1 MRIAFDARPLAG
13 WRTGIGRYVEG
24 ILIGL
29 LPRLEREE
37 FALCSPRGLDLS
49 ETLQRDP
56 RVRTLVQKGWN
67 GNLWLQVALPRLLQ
81 RLKVDLFH
89 GTLFLLPLLSSCCPQ
104 VLNVYDL
111 TLYRYPGSMEWKNL
125 CLLRLLLP
133 ASLRKAKRIVTLSE
147 FVRQEIGAMWPALAE
162 KVVVIP
168 GAPYLDRRYREKLS
182 GADRERVLRRYGL
195 LHPYILFV
203 GTLEPRKNI
212 GKMLEA
218 YSLLEKMGV
227 TGRQMVLVGP
237 SGWGLGP
244 IRRALK
250 NSPGAASVR
259 WLGYVPDE
267 DLAVLYQEAELFLY
281 LSLYEGF
288 GFPPLEAMAAG
299 TCVVASNR
307 ASLAECL
314 GDAAV
319 LVDPLNVEE
328 VAEAIRS
335 LLTHDDFRREVA
347 EKGRIH
353 AGRFSWEKSAEKTA
367 QVYNALAPR

>member
-1 MRIAFDARPLAG
+1 M
-13 WRTGIGRYVEG
+13 EG
-24 ILIGL
+24 ILRAL
-29 LPRLEREE
+29 LPRLELEK
-37 FALCSPRGLDLS
+37 FSLCSPRDLALS
-49 ETLQRDP
+49 EMLERDN
-56 RVRTLVQKGWN
+56 RVRAHVQKGWK
-67 GNLWLQVALPRLLQ
+67 GNLWLQMALPRLLQ
-81 RLKVDLFH
+81 ELQVDLFH
-89 GTLFLLPLLSSCCPQ
+89 GTLFLLPLLSSCPQ

-111 TLYRYPGSMEWKNL
+111 TLYRYPASMEWKNL

-133 ASLRKAKRIVTLSE
+133 ASLRKAKKIVALSE
-147 FVRQEIGAMWPALAE
+147 FVRQEIGALWPGLAE

-168 GAPYLDRRYREKLS
+168 GAPYLDRLCGEKLPV
-182 GADRERVLRRYGL
+182 ADREGVLRRYGL
-195 LHPYILFV
+195 LRPYILFV

-218 YSLLEKMGV
+218 YFLLEKMGV
-227 TGRQMVLVGP
+227 SGRQMVLVGP

-244 IRRALK
+244 VRRALE
-250 NSPGAASVR
+250 NAPRAASVR

-267 DLAVLYQEAELFLY
+267 DLAVLYREAELFLY

-314 GDAAV
+314 GNAAV
-319 LVDPLNVEE
+319 LVDPLNIEE

-335 LLTHDDFRREVA
+335 LLADDDYRREVA

-353 AGRFSWEKSAEKTA
+353 AGRFSWEKSAEKTV
-367 QVYNALAPR
+367 QVYNTLALR

>member
-1 MRIAFDARPLAG
+1 MRIALDARPLAG
-13 WRTGIGRYVEG
+13 PRTGIGRYMEG
-24 ILIGL
+24 ILLGL
-29 LPRLEREE
+29 LPRLELEE
-37 FALCSPRGLDLS
+37 FALCSPRDLVLS
-49 ETLQRDP
+49 EMLRRDN
-56 RVRTLVQKGWN
+56 RVRAIVQKGWK
-67 GNLWLQVALPRLLQ
+67 GNLWLQIALPRLLQ
-81 RLKVDLFH
+81 TRKVDLFH
-89 GTLFLLPLLSSCCPQ
+89 GTLFLLPILSSCPQ

-133 ASLRKAKRIVTLSE
+133 ASLRKAKKIVTLSE
-147 FVRQEIGAMWPALAE
+147 FVRREIGAMWPALAE

-168 GAPYLDRRYREKLS
+168 GAPYLERTCREKLP
-182 GADRERVLRRYGL
+182 GPDRKRVLRRYGL
-195 LHPYILFV
+195 LDPYILFV

-212 GKMLEA
+212 EKMLDA
-218 YSLLEKMGV
+218 YFLLEKMGV

-244 IRRALK
+244 IQRALE
-250 NSPGAASVR
+250 NSSRAACIR

-281 LSLYEGF
+281 LSVYEGF

-299 TCVVASNR
+299 TCVVASDR

-335 LLTHDDFRREVA
+335 LLADEDYRREVA

-367 QVYNALAPR
+367 QVYNGLALR

>member
-1 MRIAFDARPLAG
+1 M
-13 WRTGIGRYVEG
+13 RTGIGRYVEG

-29 LPRLEREE
+29 LPRLELEE
-37 FALCSPRGLDLS
+37 FALCSPRGLSLS
-49 ETLQRDP
+49 ETLERDH

-67 GNLWLQVALPRLLQ
+67 GNLWLQMALPRLLQ

-89 GTLFLLPLLSSCCPQ
+89 GTLFLLPLLSSCPQ

-133 ASLRKAKRIVTLSE
+133 ASLRRAKRIVTLSE
-147 FVRQEIGAMWPALAE
+147 FVGQEIEAMWPALAQ

-168 GAPYLDRRYREKLS
+168 GAPYLGRRYREKLS
-182 GADRERVLRRYGL
+182 DADRKSVLRRYGL

-212 GKMLEA
+212 GRMLEA
-218 YSLLEKMGV
+218 YFLLEKMGV

-250 NSPGAASVR
+250 NLPRAGSVR

-314 GDAAV
+314 GDGAV

-335 LLTHDDFRREVA
+335 LLTDDDSRRGVA

-367 QVYNALAPR
+367 QVYNALALR